1 MACRIIR
8 RCITPWFGLRSS
20 AFRCWPMQSGPAK
33 NQRAAGPILR
43 CRAGQ
48 SNQAGCVCP
57 GKERN
62 GSGATPPLPR
72 WAIEPG
78 RLCLSG
84 QREER
89 QRGHPAAPALG
100 NRTRSVVFVRAK
112 RGTAAGPPR
121 RRKKAREK
129 PRFFG
134 CTMKKNGVY
143 YSYTGHEERSGGS
156 AFLES
161 RRLVEAGRAKP
172 LFRFRSLRRGAGG
185 RAPYSAQEGPV
196 YAGNMGGTAEVFRP
210 IGNGIGGFFFFP
222 RKSTPAPGTL

>member
-1 MACRIIR
+1 MTLDPYC
-8 RCITPWFGLRSS
+8 
-20 AFRCWPMQSGPAK
+20 
-33 NQRAAGPILR
+33 AA
-43 CRAGQ
+43 
-48 SNQAGCVCP
+48 
-57 GKERN
+57 
-62 GSGATPPLPR
+62 
-72 WAIEPG
+72 
-78 RLCLSG
+78 
-84 QREER
+84 
-89 QRGHPAAPALG
+89 ALA
-100 NRTRSVVFVRAK
+100 NRTRPVVFVRAK

-172 LFRFRSLRRGAGG
+172 LFRFRSLRRRAGG

-210 IGNGIGGFFFFP
+210 IGNGIGGFFFFSGKALRP
-222 RKSTPAPGTL
+222 PEHCNRRKSKCWT